1 MSDNYPEDFDKYG
14 SGVEEL
20 PEEEE
25 PEEEEYES
33 EDLEEKIKK
42 TLTPILGFIGA
53 GIIMSLYF
61 AVIIGFPI
69 LVIALGV
76 KWGINLAG

>member
-25 PEEEEYES
+25 PEEGTIS

-53 GIIMSLYF
+53 GIIVSLYF